1 MKTILAPI
9 DFSSASNAVIKVAL
23 ALARAHDARLV
34 LLHIVQPPVLIS
46 EYGAIMTNIQEIV
59 AISERTSAKEL
70 AKRERSLK
78 RSAGIPVE
86 VLQATGAPV
95 ASIIAQAKQVKA
107 DYIVVGSH
115 GHSALYDLFA
125 GSTAS
130 GLIRRAPCPVVV
142 VPPATPKKKAKSG
155 KAR

>member
-9 DFSSASNAVIKVAL
+9 DFSSASDSVIKVGIH
-23 ALARAHDARLV
+23 LARAHDARLV

-59 AISERTSAKEL
+59 AISERTSAQEL
-70 AKRERSLK
+70 AKREKSLR
-78 RSAGIPVE
+78 RSAGVAIEIV
-86 VLQATGAPV
+86 QATGAPV
-95 ASIIAQAKQVKA
+95 VGIIEQAKKIKA

-142 VPPATPKKKAKSG
+142 VPPAATKKKKPAK
-155 KAR
+155 K

>member
-9 DFSSASNAVIKVAL
+9 DFSSASDSVIKAAVN
-23 ALARAHDARLV
+23 LARAHEARLV
-34 LLHIVQPPVLIS
+34 LLHVVQPPVLIS

-59 AISERTSAKEL
+59 AISEQTSAKEL
-70 AKRERSLK
+70 AKREKSLGK
-78 RSAGIPVE
+78 SAGVPVE
-86 VLQATGAPV
+86 VTQSTGAPV
-95 ASIIAQAKQVKA
+95 VTIIEQAKKMKA

-142 VPPATPKKKAKSG
+142 VPPASSAKKKPKKTK
-155 KAR
+155 

>member
-34 LLHIVQPPVLIS
+34 LLHIVQPPILIS
-46 EYGAIMTNIQEIV
+46 EYGAVMTNIQEIV

-70 AKRERSLK
+70 AKRERNLK

-86 VLQATGAPV
+86 VLQATGSPV
-95 ASIIAQAKQVKA
+95 SSIIEQAKQVKA
-107 DYIVVGSH
+107 DYLVVGSH

-142 VPPATPKKKAKSG
+142 VPPETPKKKKPT
-155 KAR
+155 KMR